1 MKGVSLESYTKPFTF
16 MKGLTE
22 FPLVLERGCGLD
34 VHQKTVVAT
43 VQGTDIEVETRTF
56 GTFTSELKELGLWLN
71 SLGVTHIAMES
82 TGIYW
87 KPVFNILEEDFEI
100 LLVNAR
106 HIKNVP
112 GRKTDKKDSAWITK
126 LLLSGLLKGSFVPSA
141 QYRELRDLYR
151 YKRKLIGMK
160 VSERNRLHKQL
171 EDANIKI
178 ASVLSDVFGVSGS
191 LILEQLIQGEEDPLL
206 LANLAKGQLRKKIP
220 ALQLALEGH
229 LRDHHRFMLKTLCQ
243 SIKSIE
249 NTIRE
254 VETRIE
260 HYLQSLS
267 EEMALLETIPGVGR
281 QTAGQILAEIT
292 PDMSAFPDHKHLASW
307 AGIAPGSNESAGK
320 KKSTKITH
328 GNKHLKTALVE
339 AAWAA
344 SHTKDTY
351 LNRKFVSLV
360 SRRGPKKALVAVGHK
375 ILIASYH
382 ILKTRQPYQEPDDT
396 TFREKRKQAFIKK
409 SLERLR
415 ELGVEIRLN

>member
-1 MKGVSLESYTKPFTF
+1 MKGGSLESYKKLFTI
-16 MKGLTE
+16 MDGLTE
-22 FPLVLERGCGLD
+22 FPLVLERGRGLD

-112 GRKTDKKDSAWITK
+112 GRKTDRKDSAWITK

-141 QYRELRDLYR
+141 QYRELRDLCR

-178 ASVLSDVFGVSGS
+178 ASVISDVFGVSGS
-191 LILEQLIQGEEDPLL
+191 LIVEQLIQGEEDPLL
-206 LANLAKGQLRKKIP
+206 LASLAKGQLRKKIP

-229 LRDHHRFMLKTLCQ
+229 
-243 SIKSIE
+243 
-249 NTIRE
+249 
-254 VETRIE
+254 
-260 HYLQSLS
+260 
-267 EEMALLETIPGVGR
+267 
-281 QTAGQILAEIT
+281 
-292 PDMSAFPDHKHLASW
+292 
-307 AGIAPGSNESAGK
+307 
-320 KKSTKITH
+320 
-328 GNKHLKTALVE
+328 
-339 AAWAA
+339 
-344 SHTKDTY
+344 
-351 LNRKFVSLV
+351 
-360 SRRGPKKALVAVGHK
+360 
-375 ILIASYH
+375 
-382 ILKTRQPYQEPDDT
+382 
-396 TFREKRKQAFIKK
+396 
-409 SLERLR
+409 
-415 ELGVEIRLN
+415 